1 MVIPESKWSEPGQ
14 NGQIRV
20 GNGQPQVRMVNPGSG
35 MIKPG
40 SGMDK
45 PGSKLSNPGREWPNP
60 GQNGQTRVELVK
72 PESKRSAKA
81 HKISIEN
88 NRYLRV
94 PSKVDDI
101 IWVAFNL
108 GPDSD
113 IDHHDSC
120 TGSPTANK
128 WTPAPADPVKYYI
141 ELVSSLQGWVVTVMT
156 LMSLRPLAAS
166 PFITYKSFEI
176 DAISVDVYFPSE
188 NCSSLFNYSIAVSV
202 GYGSHVRFDAPA
214 DHINVHFR
222 EGNVLA
228 LQKEA

>member
-1 MVIPESKWSEPGQ
+1 MDFRGRPPFICFASELEYRHSLSPSPWRTWLGRLATAKTVSKHPCCSRKGVWLLLKQYPNTPVAAEMVFDYSF
-14 NGQIRV
+14 N
-20 GNGQPQVRMVNPGSG
+20 NQPKP
-35 MIKPG
+35 IKSPL
-40 SGMDK
+40 K
-45 PGSKLSNPGREWPNP
+45 
-60 GQNGQTRVELVK
+60 TT
-72 PESKRSAKA
+72 
-81 HKISIEN
+81 
-88 NRYLRV
+88 V